1 MRVFRRACSTHW
13 IHSFSRSQEQ
23 NDVSARLRSE
33 KLNMRCTCCLL
44 ILTLWSAAA
53 GCNNHMPMCIGSFS
67 LHSNWIGLSKRYP
80 NSAVLR
86 RDVEIDRLIGNRG
99 YDSNRVRYLPFT
111 KVVCWFASYCLLTF
125 SLHFLHFLDGSTKK
139 RQADQQAAKVALQ
152 HLSGILSCPPISD
165 TEKNFKGVLK
175 EHLDQLGLK
184 NPVYDTDNKAEVNE
198 EPMSTDISS
207 DLITSTVS
215 ICEAAVK
222 DHSESVGIS
231 TSAQLPSCQESVH
244 VHVPVQPD
252 PPDSSTPASLRK
264 KPKIDCPGM
273 EHVGRKMMCY
283 CRRHK

>member
-1 MRVFRRACSTHW
+1 MNST
-13 IHSFSRSQEQ
+13 INLF
-23 NDVSARLRSE
+23 
-33 KLNMRCTCCLL
+33 
-44 ILTLWSAAA
+44 
-53 GCNNHMPMCIGSFS
+53 FS
-67 LHSNWIGLSKRYP
+67 LAATGRTYKSVTMEYFNTNGFPKPIEDFDDSTTICKLK
-80 NSAVLR
+80 
-86 RDVEIDRLIGNRG
+86 LIGPFHFSDKGSCTSTLSHSLNTI
-99 YDSNRVRYLPFT
+99 YLPFT
-111 KVVCWFASYCLLTF
+111 KVLCWFISYCLLTF
-125 SLHFLHFLDGSTKK
+125 SLHFLDGSTKM

-152 HLSGILSCPPISD
+152 HLSRILSCPPISD

-175 EHLDQLGLK
+175 EHLEQLGLK
-184 NPVYDTDNKAEVNE
+184 NPVYDTDNKAEVSE
-198 EPMSTDISS
+198 ELMSTDISS

-264 KPKIDCPGM
+264 KPKIDCSGM